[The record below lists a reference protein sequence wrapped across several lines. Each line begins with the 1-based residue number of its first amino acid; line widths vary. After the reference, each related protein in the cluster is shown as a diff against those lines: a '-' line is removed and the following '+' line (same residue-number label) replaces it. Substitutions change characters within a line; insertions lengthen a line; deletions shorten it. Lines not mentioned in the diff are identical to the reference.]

1 MATEL
6 GQILNQMIQEA
17 QQVQPALGPEAVLP
31 SDPGLDPRAAAG
43 QTFTGGIGP
52 QGLTA
57 GEPLPSELGTLGPR
71 ERAALGGG
79 FGPVFTGGPIEQQF
93 IEPGQATA
101 VDPRQQAVDLTLGAI
116 LRGEVPRPD
125 LEGQAFVPGAAGA
138 PELTLEGVRR
148 RFRAGE
154 QLSQAEL
161 DLILSSL
168 GGALGAELTAEQTA
182 FLASGGQLASAVAIP
197 TVLGAAGAGA
207 GSLVAGPPGGIAGAA
222 AGSALGTAINQF
234 FGLENDDDFNLLM
247 SFLIPGTTGALA
259 LGGRGLTRAG
269 VSRLTRTGSL
279 EREVAQAEIGQ
290 RLRSSALSA
299 PSRGLTEIRIANLDV
314 SPVALPGQRLEG
326 FKGITNIGRGQIAD
340 ASGLSMQELNR
351 LTGGAD
357 LSPRQLF
364 DLRQA
369 MVDRRNELTF
379 GAGRRASIGSRV
391 KEDARLLDQTVQ
403 RIDDHVDDLARRG
416 VNDSIGAA
424 AMRFQSARRAV
435 TLRDAQDELSRFV
448 GRHSKGSSFNVN
460 AFIDELDVAEE
471 AVRRGQDHP
480 LEPLIKQLDDLGER
494 SSFAEDIRQIRQ
506 LAEEGRLNFVEQR
519 VADVVQAGQGL
530 PFATGVGGALG
541 AFAGDVSGLAGGALA
556 GMLLNRV
563 GRGFLIKVLNRSRG
577 RLSFPVLAL
586 GTVAVRAAEGNLSA
600 EDSAVMEFIS
610 QFGRLPEIFPEGVGV
625 QELSDIGGGVFQLPT
640 EAERQAREEGSTVI
654 GRFRRR
660 IQDQAQ
666 TR

>member
-17 QQVQPALGPEAVLP
+17 QQVPATLGPEAVLP
-31 SDPGLDPRAAAG
+31 ADPGLDQRAAAG
-43 QTFTGGIGP
+43 QAFTGAMGP
-52 QGLTA
+52 PGVTGQ
-57 GEPLPSELGTLGPR
+57 PLPSELGPLGPR
-71 ERAALGGG
+71 ERQALGGG
-79 FGPVFTGGPIEQQF
+79 FGPVFAGAAVEQQF
-93 IEPGQATA
+93 APASQTQA
-101 VDPRQQAVDLTLGAI
+101 VDPREQAVGLTLGAI

-125 LEGQAFVPGAAGA
+125 LEGQVFLPGAPGA

-148 RFRAGE
+148 KFRAGQ

-161 DLILSSL
+161 DLMLSGP
-168 GGALGAELTAEQTA
+168 GGALGAQLSGEQAA
-182 FLASGGQLASAVAIP
+182 FLASGGQLATAVAIP
-197 TVLGAAGAGA
+197 TVLGAAGAGG
-207 GSLVAGPPGGIAGAA
+207 GSLLAGPPGSIGGAA
-222 AGSALGTAINQF
+222 VGSALGTAINQF

-247 SFLIPGTTGALA
+247 SFLIPAGTGAVTLT
-259 LGGRGLTRAG
+259 GRGLTRAG

-279 EREVAQAEIGQ
+279 EREVAQAEIAQ

-299 PSRGLTEIRIANLDV
+299 PSTGLTETRIANLGAT
-314 SPVALPGQRLEG
+314 PVQLPGRSLTG
-326 FKGITNIGRGQIAD
+326 LAGVTSTGKGQIAR
-340 ASGLSMQELNR
+340 ASGLSVRELDSLSR
-351 LTGGAD
+351 GRD
-357 LSPRQLF
+357 LSPRELF
-364 DLRQA
+364 DLRQS
-369 MVDRRNELTF
+369 MVDRRNELSF

-391 KEDARLLDQTVQ
+391 KEDARLLDDSIQQ
-403 RIDDHVDDLARRG
+403 IDDHVDELARRG
-416 VNDSIGAA
+416 PTDPIGAA
-424 AMRFQSARRAV
+424 AMRFQGARRAV
-435 TLRDAQDELSRFV
+435 TLRDAQDELARFV

-460 AFIDELDVAEE
+460 AFIDELDVAQE
-471 AVRRGQDHP
+471 AVRRGQAHP
-480 LEPLIKQLDDLGER
+480 LEPFTKQLDDLGER
-494 SSFAEDIRQIRQ
+494 ASFADDIRQIRQ

-541 AFAGDVSGLAGGALA
+541 AFAGDVMGLAGGALA
-556 GMLLNRV
+556 GMMLNRV
-563 GRGFLIKVLNRSRG
+563 GRGFLIKVLNQSRG

-600 EDSAVMEFIS
+600 EDRSVMEFIN

-640 EAERQAREEGSTVI
+640 EAERRAREDEGSIV